1 MTNNFDEYFSES
13 DYEEIYCD
21 WYEIEGKRKIKE
33 LSRQLR
39 TFFNYKKEVIRY
51 RFRSESNFNTL
62 ELTTNFLTQKQKF
75 ESLSNEFI
83 TLIKN
88 FKNQGQS
95 LDEMVRF
102 LYYENKASQ
111 INVLSTIMDKLFS
124 FIHYFSEE
132 NIHNHPEFLR
142 FIIILAQNI
151 CLIKKCLYSQF
162 SEFYEELEIN
172 YRALEVELDGLLEKI
187 SDLKFKKPIKRL
199 EEKLHS

>member
-1 MTNNFDEYFSES
+1 MTNNFDEYFIES
-13 DYEEIYCD
+13 DYEEIYYD
-21 WYEIEGKRKIKE
+21 WYEIEGERKIKE

-51 RFRSESNFNTL
+51 RFRAESNFNTL

-95 LDEMVRF
+95 LDEMIRF
-102 LYYENKASQ
+102 LYYENNASQ
-111 INVLSTIMDKLFS
+111 INVLSTIMEKLFS
-124 FIHYFSEE
+124 FIHNFSEE

-172 YRALEVELDGLLEKI
+172 YRELEVELDGLLEKR
-187 SDLKFKKPIKRL
+187 SNVKFKKPIKRL